1 MSGYIASTGPRLPVS
16 IVVSMAGKD
25 FQATFDAH
33 IDSKEDYTVDTPT
46 YPIERD
52 FDTSISTLNR
62 QVQLTMNL
70 FLTPYPVTWSH
81 FFGRSIEMVKET
93 LIRMYWVHYPVKVVT
108 QDETYENM
116 AIKSITFRRG
126 TETGDAY
133 DVNAVFV
140 HVDDTSVY
148 TTYVGEETTVNENGF
163 SHYSGKI
170 PERGGTTINENGF
183 SHYSGKLNTGIVNNN
198 QQVVEI
204 VTGIGVES
212 AGGGFGGG
220 LNKNREW

>member
-1 MSGYIASTGPRLPVS
+1 MESTGPRLPVS
-16 IVVSMAGKD
+16 IVVSINDKEYA
-25 FQATFDAH
+25 ATFDAH

-70 FLTPYPVTWSH
+70 FLTPYPVTWAH

-93 LIRMYWVHYPVKVVT
+93 LVRMYWLHLPVKVIT
-108 QDETYENM
+108 QDETYDSM
-116 AIKSITFRRG
+116 AIKSITFRRSAD
-126 TETGDAY
+126 TGDAY
-133 DVNAVFV
+133 DVNVTLV
-140 HVDDTSVY
+140 HVDDTTVY
-148 TTYVGEETTVNENGF
+148 TKYIGNGTTENERGF
-163 SHYSGKI
+163 SHHSGSFARR
-170 PERGGTTINENGF
+170 EDEGFTQYGGDMN
-183 SHYSGKLNTGIVNNN
+183 SGIVNNN
-198 QQVVEI
+198 QQVVEM